1 MEKGV
6 QVRGDRS
13 AVTALERQEERL
25 ILGVMQIRGVI
36 QTGEICCRSTHPIL
50 TMGIVGA
57 YLKNVCLK

>member
-13 AVTALERQEERL
+13 AATALKPQEERH
-25 ILGVMQIRGVI
+25 IPGVI
-36 QTGEICCRSTHPIL
+36 QTGVICDRSTHPIL
-50 TMGIVGA
+50 TIGIVGA